1 MSINVVVS
9 STAAG
14 VSVSGGTSVA
24 ITVSGS
30 TAAAVTVG
38 GGIGPAGFLI
48 NPGTATNAF
57 GTFQLTAGDGITIST
72 SAAQFQI
79 SSYGTTAVSSFA
91 PVQSVAGRT
100 GSVVLQASDVTAGTF
115 AVARIPTI
123 SYTALSNV
131 PATFSPSAHTHSTSD
146 VMSFTAAAAAAA
158 PVQSVAGRSG
168 AVSLAV
174 ADISGLAAV
183 ASSGSYTSLQNV
195 PATFAPSAHT
205 HGTADITG
213 ITSSFAAAG
222 HTHDAAAITS
232 GVLELARIPTIGFT
246 ALSGAPTTFAPSAH
260 THSTADITG
269 ITGSFAAAGHTH
281 DAAAI
286 ASGVLEL
293 ARIPTIGYTALSGV
307 PTSFSPSVHT
317 HSTADVVGLTASFSQ
332 LGHIHSTADITG
344 YSSLPAQGGKAGP
357 LVTDGTAAT
366 WTTRYSVVD
375 PVLVQGSGMTLTRD
389 TSAGSITV
397 AFAGGTSGVSVSS
410 ATPQPLGTA
419 AAGSSGDAAR
429 ADHVHLM
436 PSAADVGA
444 AATGHSHPYVQ
455 VLNGLTGT
463 IAISGGE
470 GVTVSTASSSITIAA
485 AGSYSLPTAS
495 SSVLGGIKVGTGL
508 TITSG
513 VLAATGGGGGSD
525 ARWDLFLPP
534 APSVSALSAGD
545 SVLNISWVAPTVLAQ
560 TPITDYKVEYSYDG
574 GASWVPFTR
583 SVSTA
588 TTFTSS
594 VVNGTTYYI
603 HVAAVNGVGQGAW
616 SSMAGPVTPNIG
628 DSFFS
633 SVALL
638 LHADGNFTDF
648 SGSPKTA
655 ISRPGYNTVL
665 TNGSPKFGSASFALG
680 GNGEAV
686 QVTSTAFN
694 RSGSA
699 PFTCE
704 LWFKRASGG
713 QVGLWLVESFYGSAW
728 DSRQFKIFVDSSDA
742 IRWSTYQG
750 GSNAQQFGNLGGTAT
765 VGQWHHL
772 AVCREEAGAVRVYL
786 NGSLLGS
793 IDAGTAVLGTNSGSG
808 NADLLIG
815 DYFNGEIDEVRW
827 TNANRYTGSTITVPT
842 AAYLNS

>member
-9 STAAG
+9 GTAAG

-24 ITVSGS
+24 ITV
-30 TAAAVTVG
+30 G
-38 GGIGPAGFLI
+38 GGIGPAGFLVA
-48 NPGTATNAF
+48 PGTATNAF

-91 PVQSVAGRT
+91 PVQSVAGRV

-115 AVARIPTI
+115 AIARIPTI
-123 SYTALSNV
+123 SYTALSNT

-146 VMSFTAAAAAAA
+146 VVSFTAAAAAAA

-195 PATFAPSAHT
+195 PATFSPSAHT
-205 HGTADITG
+205 HSTADITG
-213 ITSSFAAAG
+213 ITGSFAAAS

-246 ALSGAPTTFAPSAH
+246 ALA
-260 THSTADITG
+260 
-269 ITGSFAAAGHTH
+269 
-281 DAAAI
+281 
-286 ASGVLEL
+286 
-293 ARIPTIGYTALSGV
+293 GV
-307 PTSFSPSVHT
+307 PATFSPSVHT

-332 LGHIHSTADITG
+332 VGHTHDYAVTVHTHSTADITG

-366 WTTRYSVVD
+366 WATRYSVVD

-419 AAGSSGDAAR
+419 AAGSSGDASR

-485 AGSYSLPTAS
+485 AGSANIVEAATAAGFPATGAS
-495 SSVLGGIKVGTGL
+495 STLYISRDSSRVYRYDS
-508 TITSG
+508 SG
-513 VLAATGGGGGSD
+513 V
-525 ARWDLFLPP
+525 
-534 APSVSALSAGD
+534 
-545 SVLNISWVAPTVLAQ
+545 
-560 TPITDYKVEYSYDG
+560 
-574 GASWVPFTR
+574 
-583 SVSTA
+583 
-588 TTFTSS
+588 
-594 VVNGTTYYI
+594 YI
-603 HVAAVNGVGQGAW
+603 E
-616 SSMAGPVTPNIG
+616 IG
-628 DSFFS
+628 
-633 SVALL
+633 
-638 LHADGNFTDF
+638 N
-648 SGSPKTA
+648 
-655 ISRPGYNTVL
+655 
-665 TNGSPKFGSASFALG
+665 
-680 GNGEAV
+680 
-686 QVTSTAFN
+686 
-694 RSGSA
+694 
-699 PFTCE
+699 
-704 LWFKRASGG
+704 
-713 QVGLWLVESFYGSAW
+713 
-728 DSRQFKIFVDSSDA
+728 
-742 IRWSTYQG
+742 
-750 GSNAQQFGNLGGTAT
+750 
-765 VGQWHHL
+765 
-772 AVCREEAGAVRVYL
+772 
-786 NGSLLGS
+786 
-793 IDAGTAVLGTNSGSG
+793 
-808 NADLLIG
+808 
-815 DYFNGEIDEVRW
+815 
-827 TNANRYTGSTITVPT
+827 
-842 AAYLNS
+842 